1 MGMAKC
7 RKFTMISG
15 ECYWDR
21 GRDLNGGNKSFRV
34 EKMTSQWKWILC
46 IRKTHLLLAA
56 AQVCSEA
63 MPLDIICRIVLNTT
77 IIREPV
83 HRGDSIREIIAPL
96 GYLGTPWIPEG
107 GNLWA
112 RTCYCAL
119 SVEYPWYTYEVQG
132 NQNHWHLSPSGGV
145 GLCASC
151 SMPSC
156 PTTPTTPTNPT
167 NPGPGQHRC
176 RKEDTKKQNVLA
188 KVKG

>member
-1 MGMAKC
+1 MLCFLALFSAFSVSQDKFLKRKAGHMGMAKC

-46 IRKTHLLLAA
+46 MRKTHLLLAA

-83 HRGDSIREIIAPL
+83 HRGDSIREIIAPFSHV
-96 GYLGTPWIPEG
+96 
-107 GNLWA
+107 
-112 RTCYCAL
+112 L
-119 SVEYPWYTYEVQG
+119 S
-132 NQNHWHLSPSGGV
+132 LF
-145 GLCASC
+145 
-151 SMPSC
+151 
-156 PTTPTTPTNPT
+156 
-167 NPGPGQHRC
+167 
-176 RKEDTKKQNVLA
+176 K
-188 KVKG
+188 